1 MAKKKFNKSG
11 IVYSTNPDAMREDE
25 EQIEK
30 DFLPVEKQNIHVRLD
45 KKQRA
50 GKVVTLISGFDAD
63 KKNLEEIGK
72 DLKKY
77 CGTGGTLEKNGVLI
91 QGDARQK
98 VTQWLK
104 KNGYK
109 NIKVI

>member
-1 MAKKKFNKSG
+1 MKKNNKNG
-11 IVYSTNPDAMREDE
+11 IVYSTNPDLMRQTDE
-25 EQIEK
+25 ETEK
-30 DFLPVEKQNIHVRLD
+30 DYLPADQQRIIIRLD

-63 KKNLEEIGK
+63 RSKIELIGK

-77 CGTGGTLEKNGVLI
+77 CGTGGTVEDNEVLI
-91 QGDARQK
+91 QGDIREKAQ
-98 VTQWLK
+98 QWLR